1 MRYNNKRNRD
11 DCKTWVRHYSSVR
24 NVEEVDEQDGSTHIV
39 GGERGDMV
47 SANRKFVY
55 AKVRRD
61 LFAIVSG
68 AQSYRMGNE
77 VLSDMTHV

>member
-1 MRYNNKRNRD
+1 VRYNNKRNRD

-47 SANRKFVY
+47 SANRQIRVCEGEKRFICDSVGS
-55 AKVRRD
+55 
-61 LFAIVSG
+61 AILPDG
-68 AQSYRMGNE
+68 ERG
-77 VLSDMTHV
+77 LK